1 MRGTLTIANKDFKGF
16 FVSPTFWMVSFLCC
30 AIFSW
35 VYPISLN
42 MFSELVR
49 NYIQQQGIP
58 KQQLNIHYG
67 VFLRHISYL
76 NLMLIFIVPA
86 LTMRLLAEEK
96 KLRTYD
102 LLLTSPVTSLEIV
115 AGKYLAVLGAIV
127 GIIVISLLYPIV
139 TSLMA
144 SVQWVPLLVSFFG
157 IFLVAAVYA
166 AMNLFCSALTESIIV
181 AYVMSVIFNV
191 AIWFIGVGV
200 EVVDSPT
207 ARQIFE
213 HISLNN
219 HLSGLVEGTIR
230 SSGLVFFI
238 SVIALFGF
246 LAERV
251 VESSRWR

>member
-1 MRGTLTIANKDFKGF
+1 
-16 FVSPTFWMVSFLCC
+16 
-30 AIFSW
+30 
-35 VYPISLN
+35 
-42 MFSELVR
+42 
-49 NYIQQQGIP
+49 
-58 KQQLNIHYG
+58 
-67 VFLRHISYL
+67 
-76 NLMLIFIVPA
+76 MLIFIVPA